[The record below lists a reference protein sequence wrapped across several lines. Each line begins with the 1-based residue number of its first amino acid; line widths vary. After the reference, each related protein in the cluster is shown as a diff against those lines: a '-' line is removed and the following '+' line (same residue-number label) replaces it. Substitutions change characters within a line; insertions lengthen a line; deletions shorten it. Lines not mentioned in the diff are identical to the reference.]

1 MDVTMKA
8 VLIMYDSLNRRYLPP
23 YGMKDIIAPNFA
35 RLAEHSIT
43 FDNFYC
49 GSMPCMPA
57 RREIQTGR
65 YNFLHRS
72 WGPLEPFDDSC
83 PEILSNSGICTQ
95 FVSDHA
101 HYWQDGGLT
110 YHQRFSAFEFIRGQ
124 EGDEWHARAAGFKT
138 KRNPRRQDTIN
149 REYTRGTDCC
159 HARCFEAARDFLV
172 NNHNEDNWYLH
183 LEYFDP
189 HEPFDAPE
197 KYKRLYTDEPIPY
210 DWPVYGPVEDAKQV
224 RDAIINYKACISM
237 CDDYLGRILDIFD
250 QYNLWKDTLLIVNT
264 DHGYMLGEHGYMAK
278 NYMPCYQELVNLPF
292 FIYHPDFPE
301 CAGSHRSALSQSID
315 IAPTLLEYF
324 GAEIPASMQGHSL
337 IPVVKNDEKVHD
349 YILYGYF
356 GKHVNITDG
365 RYMYFRCARDNS
377 KLYEYTLMPTRLAS
391 LFKKEELRLTECLER
406 DFRFSGN
413 VPMLKIPAN
422 TEYVPNGTHH
432 MYDVHLQY
440 GDMLFDLE
448 NDPGQENNLI
458 GKSKI
463 EEQMILN
470 LVALMKES
478 EAPVEQYE
486 RLGLNDYI

>member
-1 MDVTMKA
+1 MKA
-8 VLIMYDSLNRRYLPP
+8 VLIMYDSFNRRYLPP
-23 YGMKDIIAPNFA
+23 YGKEDIIAPNFT
-35 RLAEHSIT
+35 RLAEHSVT

-83 PEILSNSGICTQ
+83 PEILSDSGICTQ

-110 YHQRFSAFEFIRGQ
+110 YHQRFSAFEFVRGQ
-124 EGDEWHARAAGFKT
+124 EGDEWHARADGFRT
-138 KRNPRRQDTIN
+138 KRNPRRQDAIN
-149 REYTRGTDCC
+149 REYTRDDSCC
-159 HARCFEAARDFLV
+159 HARCFEAARDFII
-172 NNHNEDNWYLH
+172 NNHDSDNWYLH

-197 KYKRLYTDEPIPY
+197 RYKRLYTDEPVPY
-210 DWPVYGPVEDAKQV
+210 DWPVYGPVEDPEQV
-224 RDAIINYKACISM
+224 REAIINYKACISM
-237 CDDYLGRILDIFD
+237 CDDYLGRILDLFD
-250 QYNLWKDTLLIVNT
+250 EYDLWKDTLLIVNT
-264 DHGYMLGEHGYMAK
+264 DHGYMLGEHGFMAK

-292 FIYHPDFPE
+292 FIYHPDYPE
-301 CAGSHRSALSQSID
+301 SAGTHRSALSQSID

-324 GAEIPASMQGHSL
+324 GAEIPSSMRGHSL
-337 IPVVKNDEKVHD
+337 IPVIESDEKIHD

-365 RYMYFRCARDNS
+365 RYTYFRCARDNS

-391 LFKKEELRLTECLER
+391 LFKKEELRLTEGLYR
-406 DFRFSGN
+406 DFGFSGN

-422 TEYVPNGTHH
+422 TEYVPNGSHH

-440 GDMLFDLE
+440 GDMLFDLDS
-448 NDPGQENNLI
+448 DPGQERNLA
-458 GKSKI
+458 GDSDV
-463 EEQMILN
+463 EDTMIRN
-470 LVALMKES
+470 LVSLMKEN
-478 EAPVEQYE
+478 EAPAEQYE
-486 RLGLNDYI
+486 RLGLQDYL